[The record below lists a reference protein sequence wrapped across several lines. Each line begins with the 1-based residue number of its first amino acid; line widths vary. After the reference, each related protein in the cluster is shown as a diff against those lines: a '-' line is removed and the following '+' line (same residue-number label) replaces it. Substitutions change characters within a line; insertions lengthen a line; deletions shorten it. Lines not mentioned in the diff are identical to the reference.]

1 MSDRATGLSGYR
13 ALPAVAGWG
22 YLAATTLGR
31 FPMSMVPLATLT
43 LAASATGSLA
53 IGGIAAAAAAL
64 GEAVGGPTSGALADR
79 FGQRGVLLV
88 GIVVNLAVLVTFT
101 LGAGVVSDQATVALA
116 ALAGLTIPQVGA
128 LSRARW
134 LAMLPDD
141 PHAAFAFEGV
151 IDEIAY
157 IFGPALVGIL
167 AVAFGPQV
175 AMLLAAALI
184 GVFVTQFA
192 LHRSHAIVPRRG
204 LVMRTEPV
212 PGASRG
218 RSARRTVL
226 LGVTFVGMVSM
237 GVFFGGSQTGLT
249 AFAGE
254 HGIPDAGALLY
265 SVMAVGSTATTLAM
279 VLVPDRIGP
288 WTRWTLAA
296 AGLVLG
302 AVLMLTAPGIPTVL
316 VAGLVAGAFQGPM
329 LLTIFGIAGSLTEQG
344 SGGFM
349 MTFTASG
356 VVMGIGVGAAIAG
369 PIAEVAGSGGA
380 FGVVTVA
387 SSLLLVLGMTAG
399 LTAVVRRRGQARV
412 SSPV

>member
-1 MSDRATGLSGYR
+1 MSARRSGLSGYR
-13 ALPAVAGWG
+13 ALPRVAGWG

-43 LAASATGSLA
+43 LTTSATGSLTV
-53 IGGIAAAAAAL
+53 GGLAAAAAAL
-64 GEAVGGPTSGALADR
+64 GEAVGAPTSGALADR
-79 FGQRGVLLV
+79 WGQRGVLLG
-88 GIVVNLAVLVTFT
+88 GIIINLAVLVTFT
-101 LGAGVVSDQATVALA
+101 LGAGLFPDHVMIALA

-175 AMLLAAALI
+175 AMLVAAALI

-192 LHRSHAIVPRRG
+192 LHRTHRIVPQRG
-204 LVMRTEPV
+204 LVLRPEPV
-212 PGASRG
+212 PGSSHG
-218 RSARRTVL
+218 RSVRRTIL

-249 AFAGE
+249 AFAAQQ
-254 HGIPDAGALLY
+254 GIPDAGALLY
-265 SVMAVGSTATTLAM
+265 AIMAVGSSVTTLAM
-279 VLVPDRIGP
+279 VLVPERIGP
-288 WTRWTLAA
+288 WMRWSVA
-296 AGLVLG
+296 AGGMVVG
-302 AVLMLTAPGIPTVL
+302 AVLMLTATGIPAVL
-316 VAGLVAGAFQGPM
+316 VAGLVAGAFQGPL
-329 LLTIFGIAGSLTEQG
+329 LLTVFGIAGSLTPEG

-356 VVMGIGVGAAIAG
+356 VVLGIATGSAVAG
-369 PIAEVAGSGGA
+369 PIAEAAGAVGA
-380 FGVVTVA
+380 FTVVVSATV
-387 SSLLLVLGMTAG
+387 LLLVLGLAAGATA
-399 LTAVVRRRGQARV
+399 TVRRRGQARV